1 MDKKK
6 LIMGGVAVI
15 LIAGGVFLF
24 TGKSSKGGIKLETAK
39 VGRSTITNTVTATGT
54 VEPVTEVEVGTQ
66 VSGIIDKLYADYN
79 DVVKAG
85 QLIAEMDKINLQ
97 AELRSAEAQ
106 LASSKTEFEYQQ
118 KNYARSKVLHEKQ
131 LISDTDYETATYNY
145 EKAKA
150 AYDQSQAS
158 MVKVNRNLEYATIT
172 SPIDGV
178 VINRAVEEGQT
189 VAAGFETPTLFTIA
203 ADLTKMQV
211 IADVDEAD
219 IGNVEEG
226 QRVSFT
232 VDAYPN
238 DQFEGVVRQIRLG
251 DSESTSSASSST
263 SSSTVVT
270 YEVVITA
277 DNPDLKL
284 KPRLTANVTI
294 YTLERANILTL
305 PNKAL
310 RFIPEPA
317 IMESLGMTVTDPNAE
332 VQPGKRLV
340 WSRQGNTLS
349 PRQIT
354 VGTSNNSVT
363 EVTEGLS
370 EGDEVAV
377 DLASA
382 ANMPEV
388 GAGAE
393 RSPFMPGP
401 PKIRDSLRHE
411 RNYQIRQ
418 YKTRLPR
425 WRRDRPCPA
434 RRVVHDSRGGVRYD
448 HGNLRLRKEYVV
460 EHAGLP

>member
-277 DNPDLKL
+277 DNQFLYL
-284 KPRLTANVTI
+284 
-294 YTLERANILTL
+294 
-305 PNKAL
+305 
-310 RFIPEPA
+310 
-317 IMESLGMTVTDPNAE
+317 
-332 VQPGKRLV
+332 
-340 WSRQGNTLS
+340 
-349 PRQIT
+349 
-354 VGTSNNSVT
+354 
-363 EVTEGLS
+363 
-370 EGDEVAV
+370 
-377 DLASA
+377 
-382 ANMPEV
+382 
-388 GAGAE
+388 
-393 RSPFMPGP
+393 
-401 PKIRDSLRHE
+401 
-411 RNYQIRQ
+411 
-418 YKTRLPR
+418 
-425 WRRDRPCPA
+425 
-434 RRVVHDSRGGVRYD
+434 
-448 HGNLRLRKEYVV
+448 
-460 EHAGLP
+460 

>member
-6 LIMGGVAVI
+6 IGAGIGIAIIV
-15 LIAGGVFLF
+15 AGGLFLF
-24 TGKSSKGGIKLETAK
+24 GRGGTKEKIPLETAQ
-39 VGRSTITNTVTATGT
+39 VSRSSITNTVTATGT

-85 QLIAEMDKINLQ
+85 QLIAEMDRVNLK
-97 AELRSAEAQ
+97 AELASAQAQ
-106 LASSKTEFEYQQ
+106 LASSKTEYEYQQ
-118 KNYARSKVLHEKQ
+118 KNYARSKVLYEKK
-131 LISDTDYETATYNY
+131 LISDTDYETATYQY

-219 IGNVEEG
+219 IGMVADG

-232 VDAYPN
+232 VDAYP
-238 DQFEGVVRQIRLG
+238 DDVFEGVVKQIRLG
-251 DSESTSSASSST
+251 ESSESGSSASTSST
-263 SSSTVVT
+263 STVVT
-270 YEVVITA
+270 YEVVVTA

-284 KPRLTANVTI
+284 KPRLTANITI
-294 YTLERANILTL
+294 YTMERDQVLTI

-310 RFIPEPA
+310 RFIP
-317 IMESLGMTVTDPNAE
+317 DPMMLEGTGISVNNPTATAE
-332 VQPGKRLV
+332 TGQRLV
-340 WSRQGNTLS
+340 WVKKGNELLPKSVT
-349 PRQIT
+349 I
-354 VGTSNNSVT
+354 GSNNNTET
-363 EVTEGLS
+363 EVVAGLNEG
-370 EGDEVAV
+370 EEIAV
-377 DLASA
+377 DLVSLAPSA
-382 ANMPEV
+382 PAAQ
-388 GAGAE
+388 GGE

-401 PKIRDSLRHE
+401 P
-411 RNYQIRQ
+411 
-418 YKTRLPR
+418 
-425 WRRDRPCPA
+425 
-434 RRVVHDSRGGVRYD
+434 GG
-448 HGNLRLRKEYVV
+448 NKNKK
-460 EHAGLP
+460 

>member
-6 LIMGGVAVI
+6 IGAGIGIAIIV
-15 LIAGGVFLF
+15 AGGLFLF
-24 TGKSSKGGIKLETAK
+24 GRGGTKEKIQLETAQ
-39 VGRSTITNTVTATGT
+39 VSRSSITNTVTATGT

-85 QLIAEMDKINLQ
+85 QLIAEMDRVNLK
-97 AELRSAEAQ
+97 AELASAQAQ
-106 LASSKTEFEYQQ
+106 LASSKTEYEYQQ
-118 KNYARSKVLHEKQ
+118 KNYARSKVLYEKK
-131 LISDTDYETATYNY
+131 LISDTDYETATYQY

-219 IGNVEEG
+219 IGMVADG

-232 VDAYPN
+232 VDAYP
-238 DQFEGVVRQIRLG
+238 DDVFEGVVKQIRLG
-251 DSESTSSASSST
+251 ESSESGASASTSST
-263 SSSTVVT
+263 STVVT
-270 YEVVITA
+270 YEVVVTA

-284 KPRLTANVTI
+284 KPRLTANITI
-294 YTLERANILTL
+294 YTMERDQVLTI

-310 RFIPEPA
+310 RFIP
-317 IMESLGMTVTDPNAE
+317 DPMMLEGTGISVNNPTATAE
-332 VQPGKRLV
+332 TGQRLV
-340 WSRQGNTLS
+340 WVKKGNELLPKS
-349 PRQIT
+349 VT
-354 VGTSNNSVT
+354 VGSNNNTET
-363 EVTEGLS
+363 EVVAGLNEG
-370 EGDEVAV
+370 EEIAV
-377 DLASA
+377 DLVSLAPSA
-382 ANMPEV
+382 PAAQ
-388 GAGAE
+388 GGE

-401 PKIRDSLRHE
+401 P
-411 RNYQIRQ
+411 
-418 YKTRLPR
+418 
-425 WRRDRPCPA
+425 
-434 RRVVHDSRGGVRYD
+434 GG
-448 HGNLRLRKEYVV
+448 NKNKK
-460 EHAGLP
+460 